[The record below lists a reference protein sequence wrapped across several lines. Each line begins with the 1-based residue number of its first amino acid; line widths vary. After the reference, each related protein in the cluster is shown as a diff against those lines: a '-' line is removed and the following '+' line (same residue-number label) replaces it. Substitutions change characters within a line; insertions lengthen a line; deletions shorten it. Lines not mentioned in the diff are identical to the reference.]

1 MKKGVIIRRSL
12 FFVFLILSVLLGNVA
27 ARIQILAET
36 SLNLIDKTEK
46 LNLSD
51 SGIDESKLMQDDN
64 VINILLIGADK
75 RADWTE
81 AGRSD
86 SMMIATLDGKHKRLK
101 VTSLMR
107 DLYVEIPG
115 HGLDRLNAAYAYG
128 GVDLLYSTLAQNFN
142 IKLDGYI
149 LVDFKAFKSVV
160 NTIGGVN
167 IEITDWEY
175 NYLIKKYPTGS
186 IQKLKPGMNLM
197 NGTQAL
203 AYSRIR
209 QDRSADFG
217 RTARQRKVIQSVF
230 TEVKEMPLSDVYML
244 INDVLPYVATDQT
257 NEEITDL
264 VKTVLTMGTTELDQF
279 RIPVNGTY
287 TDETVYQGGTKM
299 QVLVPDLY
307 ANRNDLEDFIY
318 NYDGG
323 DAEYMP

>member
-1 MKKGVIIRRSL
+1 MKKGVIIRRIL
-12 FFVFLILSVLLGNVA
+12 FSVFMLLAVLAGNVA
-27 ARIQILAET
+27 ARVQILAEN
-36 SLNLIDKTEK
+36 SLNLIDKTDK
-46 LNLSD
+46 LDLSD
-51 SGIDESKLMQDDN
+51 SGIDESTLLQDDK

-86 SMMIATLDGKHKRLK
+86 SMMIATLDGKNKRLK

-107 DLYVEIPG
+107 DLYVDIPG
-115 HGLDRLNAAYAYG
+115 HGQDRLNAAYSYG

-175 NYLIKKYPTGS
+175 NYLINKYPTGS

-209 QDRSADFG
+209 QDSSADFG

-230 TEVKEMPLSDVYML
+230 TEVKEMPLSDVYRL

-257 NEEITDL
+257 NDDITDL
-264 VKTVLTMGTTELDQF
+264 VKRVLTMGTTELDQF
-279 RIPVNGTY
+279 RIPVNGAF
-287 TDETVYQGGTKM
+287 TDETVYKGGTKM
-299 QVLVPDLY
+299 EVLVPDLY
-307 ANRNDLEDFIY
+307 ANKSYLEDFIY
-318 NYDGG
+318 NYNGG
-323 DAEYMP
+323 DEEYMP